1 MPVSVADTPF
11 MCSNFAGIK
20 RRAVAGASLNAFD
33 YKPIRKRSFHGW
45 QLEFPG
51 AKDSGPETKS
61 AVLCRASQNE
71 RGCRITP
78 AVYARWACSAGRSK
92 RQVRPV
98 T

>member
-1 MPVSVADTPF
+1 MPVSVADTRF
-11 MCSNFAGIK
+11 MCGSFAGIK
-20 RRAVAGASLNAFD
+20 RRAAAGAALNAFD
-33 YKPIRKRSFHGW
+33 YKLIRKRSFHGW

-71 RGCRITP
+71 RGCRIRLVG
-78 AVYARWACSAGRSK
+78 ALGLLGWHSK
-92 RQVRPV
+92 RQGRPV